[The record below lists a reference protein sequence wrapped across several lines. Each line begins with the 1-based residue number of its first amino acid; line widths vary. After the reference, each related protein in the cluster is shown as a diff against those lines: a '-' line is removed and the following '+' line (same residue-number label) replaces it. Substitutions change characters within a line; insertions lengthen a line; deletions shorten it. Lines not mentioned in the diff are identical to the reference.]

1 MENRLWYMCASLA
14 EAMIAEGMKVLEEIN
29 LAMKFPSPSLDHIFK
44 TLLHASLLN
53 PSLMAE
59 SILIFILRTVQM
71 STYVTSQMPR
81 LCDL

>member
-1 MENRLWYMCASLA
+1 MENLLWYMCAFLA
-14 EAMIAEGMKVLEEIN
+14 EAMIAEGMKVLEGIN
-29 LAMKFPSPSLDHIFK
+29 LAMKFPSTSLDHIFN

-59 SILIFILRTVQM
+59 SIFIFILRTVQM